1 MNDKFTN
8 DMNEIVDLL
17 TQTAEGTNPN
27 PHFTA
32 ELERTLTEVRNARS
46 KPGRFHF
53 TRKQTLTTLAWT
65 ASLIAFAFFM
75 NWAISSVAPAPT
87 SVPAANETSTPLP
100 EETPTITD
108 SQVTPIPDGTGY
120 DWRDTKLYLSVPLP
134 DAPTQANIYLLKGDE
149 PATVEQA
156 RALAEQLGIQGQVY
170 VSENPGTGG
179 IEYFIT
185 DGKQSLSVTTSRF
198 FTYTAD
204 MSKAINF
211 LGGSNHPN
219 AEATINEFLGA
230 HGFNFPHKVTK
241 GDLFGGYMVE
251 PLSTDSIPMRYEF
264 FSSRPM
270 RVILDED
277 GQMLQIEANLMEYE
291 PVGTQT
297 YEIITAEEAFQKLM
311 DDTVTAGKIESALS
325 ASMME
330 TQQWIRDYPANETI
344 TIYGYA
350 SSVPALDPAQPAFIQ
365 IDGFTVTG
373 NSSGME
379 ALERNT
385 FVEAIGQFIDENG
398 IEKFNIESWQ
408 ISGPIQ
414 DGLVGTLTS
423 ENGQII
429 LQTEEGERLIVQ
441 PELPADVPIPFENVF
456 IVGVRKDD
464 TYNWTLIDNRMSMGG
479 GGGGGGG
486 QGFYKLNL
494 SGTPVPFPPAAAA
507 PSLGDGSYIVQEG
520 DTLISIAET
529 HGITVDELTQ
539 ANGMTDS
546 LIFVGQQL
554 IIPNQPGNN
563 EGYAYTVVTGDTCQ
577 SIASTFNISAEV
589 LIATNN
595 LPADCSTLTNGQVL
609 TIPSDGGQSQ
619 PPEIGMRFENQ
630 RGIVTVNIIR
640 KLDGNLFKEYSFAT
654 TIGNQSYYMRLTGEG
669 LQELEQVHNRPV
681 NIWATIEGV
690 DTFGMMSASVERF
703 EIPFPDL
710 QFQILRGTQ
719 KNVTLE
725 GQSVILFTTNDGVSY
740 VQITPG
746 GGADNGL
753 IGVEGDE
760 VLLEALAIPDE
771 SLGGYPALR
780 IYSAAMAISPKNG
793 EPIELTVT
801 ADQIYTY
808 DENVES
814 TETYVP
820 PTLTIEKVE
829 LMYYVTNPHWQV
841 DHLDGGP
848 LYIQPV
854 WRFYGRYDTGGEF
867 ETIVQAL
874 KEEFLLPELAP
885 YIQGG

>member
-32 ELERTLTEVRNARS
+32 DLERTLTEARNARS

-75 NWAISSVAPAPT
+75 NWAISSVAPVPT

-100 EETPTITD
+100 AETPTITD

-120 DWRDTKLYLSVPLP
+120 DWRDTTLYLNVPLP
-134 DAPTQANIYLLKGDE
+134 DAPTQANIYLLKNDE

-170 VSENPGTGG
+170 VSENPGTGA

-204 MSKAINF
+204 MSKAVNF

-251 PLSTDSIPMRYEF
+251 PLSTDDIPMRYEF

-270 RVILDED
+270 RVLLDED

-291 PVGTQT
+291 SVGTQT
-297 YEIITAEEAFQKLM
+297 YEIITAEEAFQKMM

-330 TQQWIRDYPANETI
+330 TQQWIRDYPINETI
-344 TIYGYA
+344 MIYGYA

-373 NSSGME
+373 NSNGMDV
-379 ALERNT
+379 LERNT
-385 FVEAIGQFIDENG
+385 FVEATGQFIDENG

-494 SGTPVPFPPAAAA
+494 SGTPVPFPPAAPA
-507 PSLGDGSYIVQEG
+507 PNLGDGSYIVQEG

-539 ANGMTDS
+539 ANGMTDT
-546 LIFVGQQL
+546 LIFVDQQL
-554 IIPNQPGNN
+554 IIPGAQTEQIITDLRGLLSIIIHKKADGTQTTEYNIVGSSQDDTYFYNML
-563 EGYAYTVVTGDTCQ
+563 EGSGQDQLDAYNGLPITVSGTAR
-577 SIASTFNISAEV
+577 IE
-589 LIATNN
+589 NN
-595 LPADCSTLTNGQVL
+595 L
-609 TIPSDGGQSQ
+609 TIINV
-619 PPEIGMRFENQ
+619 E
-630 RGIVTVNIIR
+630 
-640 KLDGNLFKEYSFAT
+640 
-654 TIGNQSYYMRLTGEG
+654 SY
-669 LQELEQVHNRPV
+669 
-681 NIWATIEGV
+681 
-690 DTFGMMSASVERF
+690 
-703 EIPFPDL
+703 EIPYPDL
-710 QFQILRGTQ
+710 QFQIVRGTQ
-719 KNVTLE
+719 EVKE
-725 GQSVILFTTNDGVSY
+725 ISGQYATIFT
-740 VQITPG
+740 IEG
-746 GGADNGL
+746 GGSYIELMANSNHVNDTVV
-753 IGVEGDE
+753 GVQGDIIQQE
-760 VLLEALAIPDE
+760 VLIIPDE
-771 SLGGYPALR
+771 TLYGMPVVRLYQSS
-780 IYSAAMAISPKNG
+780 IIDSNAAPM
-793 EPIELTVT
+793 
-801 ADQIYTY
+801 QITGNQPQVI
-808 DENVES
+808 DDGQVPEFP
-814 TETYVP
+814 TEAYIP

-841 DHLDGGP
+841 DHLDGSP

-854 WRFYGRYDTGGEF
+854 WRFYGHYDTGGEF
-867 ETIVQAL
+867 EAIVQAL